1 MTLKELIK
9 GRQDQEKALQALFA
23 TIEPEVSRI
32 KAVISGYDDEIEA
45 LTAPIV
51 KLRRDA
57 EKKPYGMINVE
68 FQGVRIKH
76 EQPKKVK
83 WDEKKLAAI
92 VEKIKASNA
101 DPAEYVK
108 INYKVEERKYTN
120 WPSEIRKIFE
130 PARTT
135 ETGTP
140 KVTFEILEMEDEQP
154 LPANV
159 FPLKAKEA

>member
-1 MTLKELIK
+1 MTLKTLLE
-9 GRQDQEKALQALFA
+9 EKRKLEEKKRALYAS
-23 TIEPEVSRI
+23 IEPEAETI
-32 KAVISGYDDEIEA
+32 TDQIMKLDTQITA
-45 LTAPIV
+45 LITDPV

-57 EKKPYGMINVE
+57 ESKHYGIINVE

-76 EQPKKVK
+76 DQPKRVK
-83 WDEKKLAAI
+83 WDESKLAAI

-159 FPLKAKEA
+159 FPMTARR

>member
-1 MTLKELIK
+1 MTLKTLLQKKTELE
-9 GRQDQEKALQALFA
+9 EKKRALYAS
-23 TIEPEVSRI
+23 IEPEAETI
-32 KAVISGYDDEIEA
+32 TDQIMKLDTQITA
-45 LTAPIV
+45 LITDPV

-76 EQPKKVK
+76 DQPKKVK

>member
-1 MTLKELIK
+1 MTLKTLLQKKTELE
-9 GRQDQEKALQALFA
+9 EKKRALYAS
-23 TIEPEVSRI
+23 IEPEAETI
-32 KAVISGYDDEIEA
+32 TDQIMKLDTQITA
-45 LTAPIV
+45 LITDPV

-57 EKKPYGMINVE
+57 ESKHYGIINVE

-76 EQPKKVK
+76 DQPKRVK
-83 WDEKKLAAI
+83 WDESKLAAI

-108 INYKVEERKYTN
+108 INYKVEERKYSA
-120 WPSEIRKIFE
+120 WPREMKEIFL

-135 ETGTP
+135 ELGTP

-159 FPLKAKEA
+159 FPMTARR

>member
-1 MTLKELIK
+1 MTLKELLHEREALEK
-9 GRQDQEKALQALFA
+9 ERQEICASIQPAITSIDN
-23 TIEPEVSRI
+23 S
-32 KAVISGYDDEIEA
+32 ISNINDRIEA
-45 LTAPIV
+45 LITDPV

-68 FQGVRIKH
+68 FQSVRIKH
-76 EQPKKVK
+76 DQPKKVK